1 MIFRSTFP
9 FLYCYDKIFW
19 NEIFPLSREEYL
31 SKIMKQRKTPDDDV
45 REKLIFNYQEMEKEA
60 YERVLAPQLRLRVF
74 VFFSIFHYTYNV
86 HTTYTS

>member
-1 MIFRSTFP
+1 
-9 FLYCYDKIFW
+9 
-19 NEIFPLSREEYL
+19 
-31 SKIMKQRKTPDDDV
+31 MKQRKTPDDDV

-86 HTTYTS
+86 HTTYTSWVNITCWTRNKIAPYHA

>member
-1 MIFRSTFP
+1 M
-9 FLYCYDKIFW
+9 FW

-60 YERVLAPQLRLRVF
+60 YERERVLAPQLRLRVF